1 MKLEFK
7 NIKYYASMSEETD
20 CYEAILYVD
29 GKRLGRVHNDGHG
42 GCDHHDFSWKE
53 YERVNEWCKENLP
66 KWKWICEHDNTET
79 ENDTDLEIWCHDQVT
94 NHLLQKELK
103 RHLKKLFVMETDKQ
117 FYSYKVKW
125 SDVTSIALDSWK
137 EKNPSAI
144 VLNALPFDEALN
156 LYRQHI

>member
-1 MKLEFK
+1 MKLELK

-42 GCDHHDFSWKE
+42 GCDHHDFSWKD

-66 KWKWICEHDNTET
+66 KWTCEHDNTE
-79 ENDTDLEIWCHDQVT
+79 NDTGLEIWCHDQVT

-103 RHLKKLFVMETDKQ
+103 RHLK
-117 FYSYKVKW
+117 
-125 SDVTSIALDSWK
+125 
-137 EKNPSAI
+137 NPSAI

-156 LYRQHI
+156 LYQQHI